1 MFMIAK
7 PHLFLGTAEDSLEEL
22 TDDQLLGLVICRDGV
37 RELLVQA
44 EIQFPGIMKE
54 LDGRLSSRRFK
65 PNINTSPLT
74 EIERT
79 HHF

>member
-1 MFMIAK
+1 MLAN
-7 PHLFLGTAEDSLEEL
+7 PHLFLGIAEDSLEDL

-44 EIQFPGIMKE
+44 EIQFPGIIKE
-54 LDGRLSSRRFK
+54 LERRLSGRRFK

-74 EIERT
+74 EIERA